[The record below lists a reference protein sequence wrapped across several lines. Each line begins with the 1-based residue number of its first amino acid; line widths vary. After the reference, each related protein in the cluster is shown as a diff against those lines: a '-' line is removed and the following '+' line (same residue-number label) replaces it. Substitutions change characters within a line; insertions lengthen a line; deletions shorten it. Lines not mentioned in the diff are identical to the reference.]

1 MLVFLFVH
9 IMGFD
14 LSFLILYPKNGPAR
28 MRKKTNNMRKKTNNK
43 RKNAQEC
50 ARIFL
55 IANEQISWVT
65 HLPAQVHAKQAT
77 SPLHQLLHHQHQ
89 VLFTPPVVI
98 GRIEMGMVV
107 VGTFSFWFVMVCVL
121 THSCCNMLIYRTESI
136 LDHLDLW

>member
-1 MLVFLFVH
+1 M
-9 IMGFD
+9 
-14 LSFLILYPKNGPAR
+14 
-28 MRKKTNNMRKKTNNK
+28 
-43 RKNAQEC
+43 RKNAQDF
-50 ARIFL
+50 FL

>member
-9 IMGFD
+9 IMVFD

-50 ARIFL
+50 ARFFL

-65 HLPAQVHAKQAT
+65 HLPAQVHAKQAI

-89 VLFTPPVVI
+89 VLFAPSSAPAQW
-98 GRIEMGMVV
+98 
-107 VGTFSFWFVMVCVL
+107 S
-121 THSCCNMLIYRTESI
+121 
-136 LDHLDLW
+136 